1 MNQADHPIQSET
13 LFRGLAPFLRISIA
27 GADLRSVGQELL
39 DLANNNADDAH
50 LWMNLSI
57 AMQCLG
63 QRDIG
68 LSIQQQALDMQRIYR
83 IPASEQPAK
92 FRLLMLMAAGDLSAN
107 TPLECL
113 LENSDIDLILY
124 YITPGDPLALPI
136 PEHDALLVAISE
148 VELNRDL
155 LESLA
160 QPLAQWPKPVINAP
174 MHILST
180 ERSVASALLQDAP
193 GVLIPPTLHASR
205 EVLLDIAAGTASL
218 PELSGGIDFP
228 IILRPHDSQ
237 AGRDLDK
244 ISSLDEMAAYLAR
257 VTGDEEFFLS
267 RFIDYSGADGLFR
280 KFRITVIDG
289 AAFACHMAVS
299 SHWMVHY
306 VNAGM
311 YEDARK
317 REEEAAFMTHFNDFA
332 QRHRVALDAVH
343 RRLGLDY
350 FCIDCAESPDGRL
363 QIFEADHVMV
373 VHAMDPE
380 DMFPYKQIHIRKV
393 QRAFRDYLFRLTA
406 TTAEAGR

>member
-1 MNQADHPIQSET
+1 MKNADLPTQSET
-13 LFRGLAPFLRISIA
+13 PFRGLAPFLRMSIA
-27 GADLRSVGQELL
+27 GADLQSVGQELL
-39 DLANNNADDAH
+39 SLAGSNAEDAN

-57 AMQCLG
+57 VMQCLG
-63 QRDIG
+63 QRDLG
-68 LSIQQQALDMQRIYR
+68 LSIEQQALDMQRIYR
-83 IPASEQPAK
+83 IPATEQPAK

-113 LENSDIDLILY
+113 LEHSDIELIHY
-124 YITPGDPLALPI
+124 YITPGNPLALPI

-148 VELNRDL
+148 VEVNGTL

-174 MHILST
+174 LPILST
-180 ERSVASALLQDAP
+180 ERSIASSLLLDAP

-205 EVLLDIAAGTASL
+205 EVLQEIATGNASL
-218 PELSGGIDFP
+218 PELTGGIDFP

-237 AGRDLDK
+237 AGRDLDR
-244 ISSLDEMAAYLAR
+244 ISSLEEMAAYLAR
-257 VTGDEEFFLS
+257 VTHKEEFFLS
-267 RFIDYSGADGLFR
+267 RFVDYSGADGLFR

-317 REEEAAFMTHFNDFA
+317 REEEKSFMEHFDDFV
-332 QRHRVALDAVH
+332 QRHRVALDEVH

-363 QIFEADHVMV
+363 QIFETDHVMV

-380 DMFPYKQIHIRKV
+380 DLFPYKPFHIRKI
-393 QRAFRDYLFRLTA
+393 QQAFRDYLFRLTA
-406 TTAEAGR
+406 TTAETGR